1 VGCGGGDTPDRTTTL
16 PDEPTTSTTAGPT
29 TSTTAP
35 GGEATP
41 QACTNDEDG
50 YTVEYPSGWS
60 TNAGEVV
67 PPCRFFHPEPF
78 GVPEAT
84 EVIGLAVTV
93 SVEPVPFERVSGS
106 DDLTEEELSREET
119 TVAGRPAVRVETVST
134 GDGLLPEGIRSYRY
148 AVDLDG
154 RTLVA
159 VTRDVEG
166 LDYAGNQD
174 VVDAMMA
181 SLELV
186 PES

>member
-1 VGCGGGDTPDRTTTL
+1 M
-16 PDEPTTSTTAGPT
+16 
-29 TSTTAP
+29 
-35 GGEATP
+35 
-41 QACTNDEDG
+41 
-50 YTVEYPSGWS
+50 
-60 TNAGEVV
+60 V

-78 GVPEAT
+78 EVPEAT

-93 SVEPVPFERVSGS
+93 SVEPVAFERVSGS
-106 DDLTEEELSREET
+106 DDLTEDELSREET

-166 LDYAGNQD
+166 LDYAANQD
-174 VVDAMMA
+174 VVDAMMD
-181 SLELV
+181 SLDLV
-186 PES
+186 SGS

>member
-1 VGCGGGDTPDRTTTL
+1 VRR
-16 PDEPTTSTTAGPT
+16 
-29 TSTTAP
+29 
-35 GGEATP
+35 
-41 QACTNDEDG
+41 
-50 YTVEYPSGWS
+50 
-60 TNAGEVV
+60 
-67 PPCRFFHPEPF
+67 PPWP
-78 GVPEAT
+78 
-84 EVIGLAVTV
+84 
-93 SVEPVPFERVSGS
+93 
-106 DDLTEEELSREET
+106 
-119 TVAGRPAVRVETVST
+119 GRPAVRAETVST